1 MIADKAN
8 NQKWYGNGKPDASQ
22 GGNPNGG
29 VASETQGRRISPN
42 FTRMTLSERWRNA
55 RKTTSGRG
63 VEKREPDLRTN
74 KERRC
79 FYRNCICLIFR

>member
-1 MIADKAN
+1 MIADKPSD
-8 NQKWYGNGKPDASQ
+8 KEWYGNGKPDASQ

-29 VASETQGRRISPN
+29 VLQRHKVGRISPN

-55 RKTTSGRG
+55 RKATSGRG
-63 VEKREPDLRTN
+63 VERREPDLRTN

>member
-1 MIADKAN
+1 MAM
-8 NQKWYGNGKPDASQ
+8 GNLMPAKVATRMVVLLQRPKVGK
-22 GGNPNGG
+22 
-29 VASETQGRRISPN
+29 TSPN
-42 FTRMTLSERWRNA
+42 FTKMTLSERWRNA

-63 VEKREPDLRTN
+63 VEKRELDLRTN